1 MKTKRQPHRTILR
14 LEALEDRCVPS
25 AGVLDPT
32 FGSGGTVTTR
42 FGGNNFDPTYAEAL
56 VIQPDGKILAGG
68 FNESDGGG
76 ILDLARYNAD
86 GNLDVTFGNKGEVQT
101 KFVGSTAYAYAL
113 ALQADGKILL

>member
-56 VIQPDGKILAGG
+56 VIQPDGKILAGL
-68 FNESDGGG
+68 S
-76 ILDLARYNAD
+76 L
-86 GNLDVTFGNKGEVQT
+86 
-101 KFVGSTAYAYAL
+101 
-113 ALQADGKILL
+113 